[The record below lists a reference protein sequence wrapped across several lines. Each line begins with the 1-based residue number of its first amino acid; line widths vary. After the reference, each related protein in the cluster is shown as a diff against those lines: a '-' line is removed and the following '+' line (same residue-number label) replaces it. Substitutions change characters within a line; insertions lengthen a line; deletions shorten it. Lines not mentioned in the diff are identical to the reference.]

1 MTADA
6 RIRERNSFW
15 PGALVVFAVLCAP
28 ALAVGSP
35 LGDFE
40 AEATKKKEE
49 EWKHE
54 TVKAPRPPTYY
65 KSDAQPEN
73 RCDDLFL
80 CLFSDM
86 LGGILKAIIKG
97 GSEVSLTRVLDREAG
112 DHGLP
117 LVGGDINFQ
126 SISPQINAIDGRAEF
141 GYGPMAMQLRGAHF
155 SDKEYSESLNVVH
168 AHGLFRISG
177 SSTLQINF
185 GLGGVLLN
193 GKSTNSGF
201 SATIPVAI
209 FPRGAWGGRF
219 VPTWSWINGNRIS
232 DYDGSVEYTRRFY
245 SGRVGYRT
253 SLAGDQSLSGPYL
266 GFSFHY

>member
-1 MTADA
+1 MAGADPIRRGKSSRATAL
-6 RIRERNSFW
+6 ILV
-15 PGALVVFAVLCAP
+15 ALLSVCSVAA
-28 ALAVGSP
+28 AGP

-54 TVKAPRPPTYY
+54 TVKTPRPATYR
-65 KSDAQPEN
+65 KSDAQPES
-73 RCDDLFL
+73 RCNDLFL

-86 LGGILKAIIKG
+86 LGGIFNAIVKG
-97 GSEVSLTRVLDREAG
+97 GSEVSLARAHDREAG
-112 DHGLP
+112 DHDLP

-141 GYGPMAMQLRGAHF
+141 GYGPIALQLRGAHF

-177 SSTLQINF
+177 NSAFQIGF
-185 GLGGVLLN
+185 GLGGVLLS
-193 GKSTNSGF
+193 GKSSNIGLST
-201 SATIPVAI
+201 TIPVAI
-209 FPRGAWGGRF
+209 FPRSAWGGRF

-253 SLAGDQSLSGPYL
+253 SLAGDQSLHGPYI
-266 GFSFHY
+266 GVSFHY